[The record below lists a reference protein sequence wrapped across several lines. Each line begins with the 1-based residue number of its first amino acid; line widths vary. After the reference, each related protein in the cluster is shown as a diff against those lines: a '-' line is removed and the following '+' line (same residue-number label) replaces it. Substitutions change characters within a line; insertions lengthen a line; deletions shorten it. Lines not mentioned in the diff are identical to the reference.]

1 MILLRTKYMNFLIML
16 MFVFSTGGL
25 LFVFNR
31 NNSFLVLAVMVLFSI
46 FFNRHSIKKSK
57 IKVSFLTF
65 LFVSSFFVLNFLV
78 APTEQS
84 LIKYSFFGITI
95 FTTILTL
102 FYFKNQQ
109 KELLF
114 LTNLYKVLKLILYH
128 SLISFVAYYFIKDQ
142 LFLIT
147 SKYHESLTFHYLF
160 YYSPDEGS
168 ILNLFGIEFCRNAGI
183 FWEAGILQVY
193 LQILFFLEINYFNK
207 DKKLLALTLLGVLT
221 TYSTTGLALII
232 LQIIYFLV
240 KEAKTNIVI
249 TSLVLVSLLFPLNSL
264 FTANIK
270 DKVTGQFE
278 SSFQKRL
285 FDLTQPFFIALEYPL
300 TGVGLDL
307 DRFNEVRERFYI
319 SSDLNPSLN
328 RLGIEQ
334 KVETTSKG
342 STNSVM
348 YLLAGMGF
356 PTATLFIWMFFKQQ
370 IITKHRIFWFI
381 ITFVSVMSSPLLLR
395 PFFLMFIVS
404 GFMNFLN
411 KIIVHKKQ
419 LV

>member
-1 MILLRTKYMNFLIML
+1 ML

-31 NNSFLVLAVMVLFSI
+31 NNSFLALAIMVLFSI
-46 FFNRHSIKKSK
+46 FFNRHSLKTSK
-57 IKVSFLTF
+57 LNASFLTF
-65 LFVSSFFVLNFLV
+65 LLVSSFFVLNFLV

-95 FTTILTL
+95 FTTILML

-128 SLISFVAYYFIKDQ
+128 SLISFAAYYFIKNQ

-147 SKYHESLTFHYLF
+147 SKYHESLTFNYLF
-160 YYSPDEGS
+160 YYSADEGS
-168 ILNLFGIEFCRNAGI
+168 IFNLFGIEFCRNAGI

-207 DKKLLALTLLGVLT
+207 DKKLLALTLLGILT

-232 LQIIYFLV
+232 LQIIYFLG
-240 KEAKTNIVI
+240 KEAKNNIVI
-249 TSLVLVSLLFPLNSL
+249 TSLVLISLLFPLHSL
-264 FTANIK
+264 FTANIN
-270 DKVTGQFE
+270 DKVSGQFE

-285 FDLTQPFFIALEYPL
+285 FDLTQPFFIALEYPI

-319 SSDLNPSLN
+319 SSDLNSSLN
-328 RLGIEQ
+328 RIGIEQ

-356 PTATLFIWMFFKQQ
+356 PTAVLFIWMFFKQQ
-370 IITKHRIFWFI
+370 IIIKHRVVWFI

-395 PFFLMFIVS
+395 PFFLMFIIS
-404 GFMNFLN
+404 GFMNVLD
-411 KIIVHKKQ
+411 KIIAHKQKI
-419 LV
+419 V